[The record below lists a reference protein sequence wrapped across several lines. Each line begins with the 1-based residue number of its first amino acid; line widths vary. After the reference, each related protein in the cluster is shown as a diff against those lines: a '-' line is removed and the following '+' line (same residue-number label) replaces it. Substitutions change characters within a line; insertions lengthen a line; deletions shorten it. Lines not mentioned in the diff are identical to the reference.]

1 MILYLYRFIDENN
14 QIIYVGKTV
23 QNLRDRFRGHYHLP
37 EECYEQTVKIE
48 YATLYTEADLGIY
61 EIYYINKLKPVY
73 NTDFLWDGEL
83 SIVLPELE
91 WVLYESTKDGVV
103 CLKHSTRKYKEEKK
117 QRKDPLYKKKDIS
130 LFLSQIEGQVMLQL
144 KDRKPLIEKLNVRNK
159 KRKRLS
165 SLVSLNT
172 ALEEMKLP
180 YRIKSFCTTRSK
192 DGKVTKYKSAWKVQY
207 IEEVA

>member
-1 MILYLYRFIDENN
+1 MYLYRFIDENN
-14 QIIYVGKTV
+14 QVIYVGKTI

-37 EECYEQTVKIE
+37 EKCYEQTVKIE
-48 YATLYTEADLGIY
+48 YATLDTEADLGIY
-61 EIYYINKLKPVY
+61 EIYYINQLKPVY

-83 SIVLPELE
+83 SIVLPDLE
-91 WVLYESTKDGVV
+91 WILYESTKDGVAS
-103 CLKHSTRKYKEEKK
+103 LKHGTRKYKEEKE
-117 QRKDPLYKKKDIS
+117 RKKNPSYTKEEMR

-144 KDRKPLIEKLNVRNK
+144 KDRKPLIEKLNVRNE
-159 KRKRLS
+159 KRKQLS

-192 DGKVTKYKSAWKVQY
+192 DGKITKYKSAWKVQY
-207 IEEVA
+207 IKEVA

>member
-1 MILYLYRFIDENN
+1 MYLYRFIDENN

-48 YATLYTEADLGIY
+48 YATLCTEADLGIY
-61 EIYYINKLKPVY
+61 EIYYINQLKPVY

-91 WVLYESTKDGVV
+91 WILYESTKDGVA
-103 CLKHSTRKYKEEKK
+103 CLKHGTRKYKEEKK

-144 KDRKPLIEKLNVRNK
+144 KDRKPLIEKLNVRNE
-159 KRKRLS
+159 KRKQLS
-165 SLVSLNT
+165 SLASLNN
-172 ALEEMKLP
+172 ALVEMGVPFK
-180 YRIKSFCTTRSK
+180 IKSFCTNRK
-192 DGKVTKYKSAWKVQY
+192 IDGKVKKFKQAWR
-207 IEEVA
+207 IERVA